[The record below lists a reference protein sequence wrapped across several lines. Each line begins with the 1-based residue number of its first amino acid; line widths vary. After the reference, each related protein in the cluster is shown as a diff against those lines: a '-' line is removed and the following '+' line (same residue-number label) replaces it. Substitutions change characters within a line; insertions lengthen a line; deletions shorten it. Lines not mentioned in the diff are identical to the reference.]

1 MRFDYDHVTNLE
13 YKVRAQKLRIREFES
28 GERYA
33 KLKKQHGTELRK
45 KDSEIGRLK
54 KELASANARI
64 ITNRNHFMEAMEDVL
79 KEKEDLRLEMERK
92 LKKEQEHRYKAEAR
106 IDEVMDRLS
115 RKQEKLDEAYARIEE
130 LEGQI
135 TKLTAQVNCSY
146 ENSSK
151 PSSQC
156 PNHKKIEN
164 SREKSDRPRGAQPG
178 HKGHTAKLQEPTEED
193 IWIPDPEEFTQNP
206 DQYKPTGDYVYHQVV
221 GLRMELVVQ

>member
-28 GERYA
+28 GERYT
-33 KLKKQHGTELRK
+33 KLKKQHDAEIRK
-45 KDSEIGRLK
+45 KDALISRLK

-164 SREKSDRPRGAQPG
+164 SREKSDRPRGAQSAIRDTLRNSRSLQKKTSG
-178 HKGHTAKLQEPTEED
+178 SLIRRNLHKILTSTSQRATMFITRSSVCG
-193 IWIPDPEEFTQNP
+193 WNS
-206 DQYKPTGDYVYHQVV
+206 
-221 GLRMELVVQ
+221 

>member
-13 YKVRAQKLRIREFES
+13 YKVRAQKLRIRELES

-92 LKKEQEHRYKAEAR
+92 LKKEQEQQGGGQ
-106 IDEVMDRLS
+106 DRRS
-115 RKQEKLDEAYARIEE
+115 H
-130 LEGQI
+130 G
-135 TKLTAQVNCSY
+135 
-146 ENSSK
+146 
-151 PSSQC
+151 P
-156 PNHKKIEN
+156 
-164 SREKSDRPRGAQPG
+164 AQPQAG
-178 HKGHTAKLQEPTEED
+178 E
-193 IWIPDPEEFTQNP
+193 
-206 DQYKPTGDYVYHQVV
+206 TG
-221 GLRMELVVQ
+221 